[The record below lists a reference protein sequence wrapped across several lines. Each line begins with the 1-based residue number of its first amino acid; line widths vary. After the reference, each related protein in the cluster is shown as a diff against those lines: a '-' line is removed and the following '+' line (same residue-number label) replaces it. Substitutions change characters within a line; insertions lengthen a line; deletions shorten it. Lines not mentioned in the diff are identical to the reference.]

1 VSVSEREARKFDPA
15 RAPLLD
21 SAERDAYLPD
31 SVVVDL
37 LELSGNETVLDYGA
51 GTGRLALA
59 AAERLLS
66 GRVIAVD
73 EVPEMIE
80 RLASR
85 VAAASNV
92 EVVAI
97 RDNVVPLAAASVD
110 RILAINI
117 LHEVRGETAL
127 AEMHRLLAPDGLLLV
142 IDWDRERPGE
152 PGPPAQLRYT
162 RAEAADEC
170 AAVGLAVEPAVH
182 AGLPYHF
189 VLRVRKPAS

>member
-1 VSVSEREARKFDPA
+1 MKPPWSLRSCRRRSGRANLVSVSEREARKFDPA

-92 EVVAI
+92 
-97 RDNVVPLAAASVD
+97 
-110 RILAINI
+110 
-117 LHEVRGETAL
+117 
-127 AEMHRLLAPDGLLLV
+127 
-142 IDWDRERPGE
+142 
-152 PGPPAQLRYT
+152 
-162 RAEAADEC
+162 
-170 AAVGLAVEPAVH
+170 
-182 AGLPYHF
+182 
-189 VLRVRKPAS
+189 